1 MIRIC
6 LHPDARA
13 FLARA
18 EPWLKSAEIEHSVA
32 LQSARYAR
40 TEGWRF
46 EQPLYWA
53 TVEDGSQI
61 VGCAFRTP
69 PYRLGITALPLDAIP
84 KLVESVAA
92 TYRTVAGVAGPEPAA
107 KAFTA
112 AWLEQR
118 GGSAFVRA
126 RQRLLE
132 HKALVPM
139 TRAVRGTLRLAAAA
153 DAGTAQQWGTA
164 FARESGLTMLDGSV
178 CARMISDRRLYFWDD
193 GEPRCMLGVLRETN
207 DAAAIGILYTPP
219 SLRERGYATASV
231 VAFSQQLLE
240 RGLKRSYVCIDP
252 ADAAAYSVCSK
263 LGFGVVQ
270 DTVDIDYDR
279 A

>member
-1 MIRIC
+1 MMRVC

-18 EPWLKSAEIEHSVA
+18 EPWLKRAEMEHSMA

-40 TEGWRF
+40 TDGWRF
-46 EQPLYWA
+46 QQPLYWA
-53 TVEDGSQI
+53 TVEDSSQI

-84 KLVESVAA
+84 KLVESVGAI
-92 TYRTVAGVAGPEPAA
+92 YRTVSGVAGPEPAA

-112 AWLEQR
+112 AWLGQR
-118 GGSAFVRA
+118 GGSSLVRS

-132 HKALVPM
+132 HKAIVPV
-139 TRAVRGTLRLAAAA
+139 ASSPRGTLRLATGA
-153 DAGTAQQWGTA
+153 DAATAQQWGTA
-164 FARESGLTMLDGSV
+164 FARESGLKMLDGGV
-178 CARMISDRRLYFWDD
+178 CASLIPDRRLYFWDD
-193 GEPRCMLGVLRETN
+193 AGPRCMLGVLRETN

-219 SLRERGYATASV
+219 TLRERGYATASV
-231 VAFSQQLLE
+231 VAFSQHLLD
-240 RGLKRSYVCIDP
+240 RGLKRSYVCLDP

-270 DTVDIDYDR
+270 DTVDIDYDS

>member
-1 MIRIC
+1 MMRVL

-18 EPWLKSAEIEHSVA
+18 EPWLTRAEMEHSVA
-32 LQSARYAR
+32 LQSARFAR

-46 EQPLYWA
+46 QQPLYWA
-53 TVEDGSQI
+53 TIEDASGI

-69 PYRLGITALPLDAIP
+69 PHRLGITALPPEAIP
-84 KLVESVAA
+84 ELVESVGSI
-92 TYRTVAGVAGPEPAA
+92 YRTVAGVAGPEPAA
-107 KAFTA
+107 KAFTT
-112 AWLEQR
+112 AWLGQR
-118 GGSAFVRA
+118 GGSSVVRT

-132 HKALVPM
+132 HKAIVP
-139 TRAVRGTLRLAAAA
+139 TSKRVHGTLRLAAGT
-153 DAGTAQQWGTA
+153 DAGTALEWGAA

-178 CARMISDRRLYFWDD
+178 CAQLITDRRLYFWDD
-193 GEPRCMLGVLRETN
+193 GVPRCMLGVLRETR

-219 SLRERGYATASV
+219 TLRERGYATASV
-231 VAFSQQLLE
+231 VAFSQQLLD
-240 RGLKRSYVCIDP
+240 RGMTRSYVCIDP

-263 LGFGVVQ
+263 LGYGVVQ